1 MKILYI
7 GCYREGTGWGNSAID
22 YILSLDSAGVEVVC
36 RPVKLNNRNPEIPN
50 RILELEARDSSGCDI
65 CIQHVLPHH
74 MEYNSAFKKNI
85 GLYFTETSS
94 FEYSTWPNRINQ
106 LDEGWV
112 SCQQSLDASI
122 YSGVKIPL
130 KVFPIPTNISRFER
144 SYEPLEIP
152 EVKNSFVFYFIGE
165 AIRRKNLVALIK
177 AFHLEFSVNEPVS
190 LVIKTNKSNMSSEEC
205 HKHVSEICSQI
216 KNNLK
221 LYKQVDDYKK
231 EIIITQRLTDDQ
243 MMGLHRSCD
252 CFVMP
257 SFGEAWCIPAFNA
270 MGFGKTP
277 ICTNVGGMADFLKSG
292 GGFLVEG
299 NSEPVF
305 GMTETFHDIYT
316 GREDWCN
323 IDIRY
328 LQSEMRYVYD
338 SHLSEDEEYSKI
350 KKQGMKSVYN
360 YSYEA
365 VGELMKKELENAL

>member
-144 SYEPLEIP
+144 SYEPLDIP
-152 EVKNSFVFYFIGE
+152 EVKNSFVFYFIG
-165 AIRRKNLVALIK
+165 
-177 AFHLEFSVNEPVS
+177 VS
-190 LVIKTNKSNMSSEEC
+190 
-205 HKHVSEICSQI
+205 
-216 KNNLK
+216 
-221 LYKQVDDYKK
+221 Y
-231 EIIITQRLTDDQ
+231 
-243 MMGLHRSCD
+243 
-252 CFVMP
+252 
-257 SFGEAWCIPAFNA
+257 
-270 MGFGKTP
+270 
-277 ICTNVGGMADFLKSG
+277 
-292 GGFLVEG
+292 
-299 NSEPVF
+299 
-305 GMTETFHDIYT
+305 
-316 GREDWCN
+316 
-323 IDIRY
+323 
-328 LQSEMRYVYD
+328 
-338 SHLSEDEEYSKI
+338 
-350 KKQGMKSVYN
+350 
-360 YSYEA
+360 
-365 VGELMKKELENAL
+365 

>member
-94 FEYSTWPNRINQ
+94 FEYSTWPNRINL

-144 SYEPLEIP
+144 SYEPLDIP

-350 KKQGMKSVYN
+350 KKQGMESVYN
-360 YSYEA
+360 YSYET